1 MKTVLEALRDTEKQ
15 YKSILT
21 RITKEQGVTIAEW
34 QLLNH
39 VSEGFDTQDKL
50 SEETGLDNSTLSRQ
64 LSSLLKKEL
73 VSNIAVGRDRRQLI
87 YELTLK
93 GSDVLKAVNQQ
104 HTHYEETIFKLWSAE
119 EKSMARILLNR
130 LENSLSKQM

>member
-93 GSDVLKAVNQQ
+93 GSDVLTAVNQQ

-119 EKSMARILLNR
+119 EKSMVRILLNR

>member
-73 VSNIAVGRDRRQLI
+73 VLNIAVGRDRRQLI

-93 GSDVLKAVNQQ
+93 GSDVLTAVNQQ

>member
-93 GSDVLKAVNQQ
+93 GSDVLTAVNQQ
-104 HTHYEETIFKLWSAE
+104 HTHYEETIFKLWSSE

>member
-93 GSDVLKAVNQQ
+93 GSDVLTAVNQQ

-119 EKSMARILLNR
+119 EKSMARILLNL

>member
-39 VSEGFDTQDKL
+39 LSEGFDTQDKL

-93 GSDVLKAVNQQ
+93 GSDVLTAANQQ

>member
-93 GSDVLKAVNQQ
+93 GGDVLTAVNQQ

>member
-39 VSEGFDTQDKL
+39 LSEGFDTQDKL

-93 GSDVLKAVNQQ
+93 GSDVLTAVNPQL
-104 HTHYEETIFKLWSAE
+104 THYEETIFKLWSAE
-119 EKSMARILLNR
+119 EKSMARIWLNR

>member
-21 RITKEQGVTIAEW
+21 RIKKEQGVTIAEW

-39 VSEGFDTQDKL
+39 LSEGFDTQDKL

-93 GSDVLKAVNQQ
+93 GSDVLTAVNQQ

>member
-50 SEETGLDNSTLSRQ
+50 SEETGLDNSTLC
-64 LSSLLKKEL
+64 
-73 VSNIAVGRDRRQLI
+73 RQLI

-93 GSDVLKAVNQQ
+93 GSDVLTAVNQQ

>member
-93 GSDVLKAVNQQ
+93 GSDVLTAVNQQ
-104 HTHYEETIFKLWSAE
+104 HAHYEETIFKLWSAE

>member
-34 QLLNH
+34 QLLNRL
-39 VSEGFDTQDKL
+39 SEGFDTQDKL

-93 GSDVLKAVNQQ
+93 GSDVLTAVNQQ

>member
-87 YELTLK
+87 YELTLN
-93 GSDVLKAVNQQ
+93 GSDVLTAVNQQ

>member
-39 VSEGFDTQDKL
+39 LSEGFDTQ
-50 SEETGLDNSTLSRQ
+50 ETGLDNSTLSRQ

-93 GSDVLKAVNQQ
+93 GSDVLTAVNQQ

>member
-39 VSEGFDTQDKL
+39 LSEGFDTQDKL

-93 GSDVLKAVNQQ
+93 GSDVLTAVNQQ
-104 HTHYEETIFKLWSAE
+104 HTHYEGTIFKLWSAE

>member
-39 VSEGFDTQDKL
+39 LSEGFDTQDKL

-93 GSDVLKAVNQQ
+93 GSDALTAVNQQ

>member
-34 QLLNH
+34 QLLKH

-93 GSDVLKAVNQQ
+93 GSDVLTAVNQQ

>member
-39 VSEGFDTQDKL
+39 LSEGFDTQDKL

-93 GSDVLKAVNQQ
+93 GSDVLTAV
-104 HTHYEETIFKLWSAE
+104 THYEETIFKLWSAE

>member
-73 VSNIAVGRDRRQLI
+73 ISNIAVGRDRRQLI

-93 GSDVLKAVNQQ
+93 GSDVLTAVNQQ
-104 HTHYEETIFKLWSAE
+104 HTRYEETIFKLWSAE

>member
-39 VSEGFDTQDKL
+39 V
-50 SEETGLDNSTLSRQ
+50 
-64 LSSLLKKEL
+64 
-73 VSNIAVGRDRRQLI
+73 RRI
-87 YELTLK
+87 
-93 GSDVLKAVNQQ
+93 
-104 HTHYEETIFKLWSAE
+104 
-119 EKSMARILLNR
+119 
-130 LENSLSKQM
+130 

>member
-93 GSDVLKAVNQQ
+93 GSDVLTAVNQQ
-104 HTHYEETIFKLWSAE
+104 HTHYEETIFKLWSDE

>member
-93 GSDVLKAVNQQ
+93 GSDVLTAVNQQ

-119 EKSMARILLNR
+119 EKCMARILLNR